1 MTLFKI
7 IDYVK
12 VYQDRKII
20 NGVLYPRYFIHEDK
34 EIGIPNGVSFYRK
47 NETSKYI
54 RLTSTDTVKG
64 MSIRYDSKDTQV
76 SALLKIIKIKAMQPD
91 SRYTVDLKANKRS
104 ASKNGI
110 NKTLPSGVCVLPR
123 TINNNV
129 YNRVVVNVFNLDK
142 NRFCPVHLHAG
153 RVEDA
158 VRLQET
164 INRAVEMRK
173 QSLALVASLV
183 EINRHTV
190 V

>member
-91 SRYTVDLKANKRS
+91 SRSSVDLKANKRN

-153 RVEDA
+153 RVDDPIKLEQA
-158 VRLQET
+158 LNKAIAMRNAGMELAASVTRL
-164 INRAVEMRK
+164 NAPK
-173 QSLALVASLV
+173 
-183 EINRHTV
+183 V